1 MSARKSFK
9 QLVKDFFSPES
20 AEVNLGPIKLKYT
33 DAMRQD
39 IAQVLAMLREKRVLF
54 ANTEHEIWEYVFAS
68 LLQLRSALSG
78 LSGKLQTKGPNDV
91 KAAVNFMIDII
102 NGYLA
107 QYQADYARFM
117 QEPTQQNLAPA
128 HRERN
133 WPSLGDAAED
143 LILLRKLLHAAIK
156 NINQYAETGSVLDW
170 EEPNLVVARHWATY
184 ARNRKLCP
192 QCGFNM
198 NYAYDDECP
207 RCPNEKAI
215 FKLAGQIA
223 SEVALAG
230 SFSDWKPI
238 KMHRHKYDEWIVRI
252 KLTPG
257 KYTYKFIV
265 DGNWIPDPA
274 NPATEYDDTGNM
286 NSVIR
291 VD

>member
-1 MSARKSFK
+1 MSTSKSFK

-20 AEVNLGPIKLKYT
+20 AEVNLGAIKLRYT
-33 DAMRQD
+33 NVMRQD

-54 ANTEHEIWEYVFAS
+54 ANTEHEIWEYVFVS
-68 LLQLRSALSG
+68 LLQLRGALSE

-91 KAAVNFMIDII
+91 KASVNFMVDTIS
-102 NGYLA
+102 GYLA
-107 QYQADYARFM
+107 QYQADYTRFM
-117 QEPTQQNLAPA
+117 HDPRQQFLSPP

-143 LILLRKLLHAAIK
+143 LILLRKLLHAAIQ
-156 NINQYAETGSVLDW
+156 NINQYAETGSILDW
-170 EEPNLVVARHWATY
+170 EEPKLSQASHWANY
-184 ARNRKLCP
+184 ARNRRLCP
-192 QCGFNM
+192 RCGFNL

-207 RCPNEKAI
+207 RCPNEKTV
-215 FKLAGQIA
+215 FRLTGQIA

-238 KMHRHKYDEWIVRI
+238 KMRRLQYDEWVLRI
-252 KLTPG
+252 KLSPG
-257 KYTYKFIV
+257 KYTYKFVI

-274 NPATEYDDTGNM
+274 NPVTEYDESGNI
-286 NSVIR
+286 NSVIK